1 MFNEVMIVGGLFWS
15 ATYLLMIR
23 RGFKDK
29 TFGMPFAALCANISW
44 EAIFA
49 FVTPHSS
56 PQIYINYVWFSLDVV
71 IVYHLLK
78 YGKKEFPQFSSRT
91 FYPVFVLGLGTA
103 LVMILAVGEELDDSI
118 GMYAAFGQNLMMSV
132 LFVTMLLGRN
142 DLRGQ
147 SIYIALFK
155 LLGTGLSS
163 TAFYL
168 YRPGIQDSVLMQF
181 LFVAIFVFDII
192 YFVMVYQ
199 KSKEQGIVWKRF

>member
-1 MFNEVMIVGGLFWS
+1 MMVGGLFWS

-103 LVMILAVGEELDDSI
+103 FAMILVVGEELDDSI
-118 GMYAAFGQNLMMSV
+118 GMYAAFGQNLMMSI
-132 LFVTMLLGRN
+132 LFVTMLLGRGN
-142 DLRGQ
+142 LRGQ

-163 TAFYL
+163 MAFYL
-168 YRPGIQDSVLMQF
+168 FRPGVQDSALMQF
-181 LFVAIFVFDII
+181 LFVTIFVFDII

-199 KSKEQGIVWKRF
+199 KSKEEGIIWKRL